1 MHPVDPLAGPSAL
14 QDIVKPQFH
23 QVPISAENYIKNA
36 LGVRLDTDA
45 QICRLALSPAGC
57 PLGPLLCPLRHTDPA
72 PSNFSTTAAN
82 AAANATS
89 RDRERLSTVCKHW
102 LRGLCKKSD
111 ACEFLHEYNLRR
123 MPECRWYAE
132 YGYCSSGDEC
142 LYIHPKER
150 KIECPD
156 YKRGFCK
163 LGESKS
169 MLYSLA
175 LRVLGGNA
183 IYSASAGRFLCFGI
197 CRLLV
202 TPRTCKNRYRSP
214 FLKTTPVLC

>member
-1 MHPVDPLAGPSAL
+1 MTSTMHAVDPLAGPSAL
-14 QDIVKPQFH
+14 QDIIKPQFH

-72 PSNFSTTAAN
+72 PSNFSSASAAAAAAASAN
-82 AAANATS
+82 ANP

-163 LGESKS
+163 LGESPTS
-169 MLYSLA
+169 YCWLF
-175 LRVLGGNA
+175 RTLGGVYFRVSSLFA
-183 IYSASAGRFLCFGI
+183 RFLW
-197 CRLLV
+197 LDSYLV
-202 TPRTCKNRYRSP
+202 MPWS
-214 FLKTTPVLC
+214 